1 MFPSYD
7 MMGADNGGEE
17 VTTNLAVGASVGG
30 GPGSVDD
37 PLVVATLASSG
48 IASGTT
54 TNEGDDGPTAEHPI
68 TPAPAPANCNSNDN
82 DNGNNDFE
90 DLNDEPLQT
99 FPQKVSST
107 IGGQYD

>member
-1 MFPSYD
+1 MSSMFPSYD

-48 IASGTT
+48 LASGTT
-54 TNEGDDGPTAEHPI
+54 ANEGNNGPTTDHPI
-68 TPAPAPANCNSNDN
+68 TPAPATNNSNSNDN
-82 DNGNNDFE
+82 DNNDFE

-99 FPQKVSST
+99 FPQKVSS
-107 IGGQYD
+107 GQYD